1 MTEIK
6 KNERFIPLKNYIISG
21 VIIIGAILLTFY
33 GFEWYKVI
41 KENKV
46 STSYLIKEK
55 VISKEITDLDE
66 LESVLT
72 EVPKSYFIYISYT
85 GDEEVYE
92 MEQDLTKIIKE
103 YDLTDKFYFINVTSI
118 KDEKDCLDKINKALK
133 LEDVQVKKIPT
144 IVYFNEG
151 EAVYAINKEGK
162 SIMQAGDFQKLLEIN
177 NIKK

>member
-72 EVPKSYFIYISYT
+72 DNLTFSSAFTSAPFFSSIS
-85 GDEEVYE
+85 
-92 MEQDLTKIIKE
+92 L
-103 YDLTDKFYFINVTSI
+103 F
-118 KDEKDCLDKINKALK
+118 
-133 LEDVQVKKIPT
+133 
-144 IVYFNEG
+144 
-151 EAVYAINKEGK
+151 
-162 SIMQAGDFQKLLEIN
+162 
-177 NIKK
+177 